1 MIDKFRKYQ
10 AQTTKN
16 PLGLEIIKAKGS
28 YIFTK
33 NNKYLD
39 FVAGVSVNN
48 IGHSNSKINDS
59 IVKQLK
65 EYSHVMVYGEFVQKP
80 SVELCELLST
90 LLPNKLNTTYL
101 TNSGTEAIEAALKLA
116 KRSTGRQKI
125 ISMKNSYHGSTHGS
139 LSVSGFET
147 RKRRYRPLL
156 PNVHHINF
164 NSVEDLNII
173 DNSVACVIIE
183 PIQGGAG
190 FIESTKE
197 YLKKLRAKCNEMGVI
212 LIFDELQSGI
222 GRTGKMFA
230 FEHYNVIPD
239 ILVIG
244 KALGGGF
251 PIGAIICNQLLMN
264 KFQSNPILGHITTF
278 GGHPV
283 IARAGQ
289 ETLKYIIKNNLVSK
303 SNEKEKLFRSLLKHK
318 LIYEI
323 RGKGLML
330 ALIMKNNKIANYL
343 VKDCLNNGLILF
355 FLLYEKKAVRI
366 TPPLTIS
373 EKEIIHGCNLI
384 IKSLD
389 SFKN

>member
-1 MIDKFRKYQ
+1 
-10 AQTTKN
+10 
-16 PLGLEIIKAKGS
+16 
-28 YIFTK
+28 
-33 NNKYLD
+33 
-39 FVAGVSVNN
+39 
-48 IGHSNSKINDS
+48 
-59 IVKQLK
+59 
-65 EYSHVMVYGEFVQKP
+65 MVYGEFVQKP

-173 DNSVACVIIE
+173 DNSVACVIVE

-190 FIESTKE
+190 FIESKKE
-197 YLKKLRAKCNEMGVI
+197 YLKKLRVKCNEMGVI

-230 FEHYNVIPD
+230 FEHYNITPD

-283 IARAGQ
+283 IARAGH
-289 ETLKYIIKNNLVSK
+289 ETLKYIIKNDLVSK
-303 SNEKEKLFRSLLKHK
+303 SSKKEKLFRSLLKHK

-355 FLLYEKKAVRI
+355 FLLTYFNYFNPRRLYSSNMSPTSSSSSSLSDSSSSTFRNVISIVPFVTERI
-366 TPPLTIS
+366 VFVISVSSIS
-373 EKEIIHGCNLI
+373 ETSILLILQNSSPISNLG
-384 IKSLD
+384 SL
-389 SFKN
+389 S